1 MIKHYEATIEGLKV
15 KITYDFY
22 KSTTGDN
29 WTPSSGDIVE
39 ILRYELSEGEDS
51 SRLRHNLDDDEWN
64 DWLSDVEA
72 YVYSDAVDDILEFEN
87 EKDSDY

>member
-39 ILRYELSEGEDS
+39 ILGYELSEGEDS